1 MHERTDAV
9 HHDPAEPWTHD
20 HRFDEGNP
28 AAERGTRQVLVI
40 TLLMM
45 AAEIVAGLVYGSM
58 ALLADGIHMSSHALA
73 IGLSALAYA
82 SARRL
87 ADDPRYAFGTWKI
100 EVLAGYTSAVL
111 LVVVAVLM
119 AVGSIERLLSPEPIR
134 YLEAMVV
141 AGIGLVVNLVCALI
155 LGGAH
160 GHGHDHGHGHG
171 HDHGHAHGHGHPH
184 GHDHGHAGHG
194 GHDHGP
200 GAAAP
205 ADLNLRSAYV
215 HVLTDAATS
224 VLALVALAAGWLW
237 GWAWLDPVLGLVGA
251 LVVLHW
257 ARGLLGD
264 SSRVLLDREM
274 DHPVVDEIRAVIA
287 EHGDAGA
294 TRLTDLHVWRI
305 GRARHAC
312 ALVLVTDR
320 ADLTPVQVRAWLSVH
335 EDIAHATIEIHV
347 RPPAHPR

>member
-1 MHERTDAV
+1 MQERSDVVRHEA
-9 HHDPAEPWTHD
+9 PEPWAHD
-20 HRFDEGNP
+20 HRFDAGNP

-45 AAEIVAGLVYGSM
+45 VAEIVAGLVYGSM

-134 YLEAMVV
+134 YVEAMVV

-160 GHGHDHGHGHG
+160 GHGHGHG
-171 HDHGHAHGHGHPH
+171 HDHGHAHGHGHE
-184 GHDHGHAGHG
+184 
-194 GHDHGP
+194 HDHGP
-200 GAAAP
+200 GDASGT
-205 ADLNLRSAYV
+205 DLNLRSAYV

-237 GWAWLDPVLGLVGA
+237 GWAWLDPVLGLVGS

-274 DHPVVDEIRAVIA
+274 DHPVVDEIRAVISR
-287 EHGDAGA
+287 HGARLGGEPGRDGPT

-305 GRARHAC
+305 GRASHAC
-312 ALVLVTDR
+312 ALVLVTDD
-320 ADLTPVQVRAWLSVH
+320 AGLTPADVRGWLAVH
-335 EDIAHATIEIHV
+335 EEIAHATIEIH
-347 RPPAHPR
+347 RRG

>member
-1 MHERTDAV
+1 MHDRTDAAPSDPSAPWE
-9 HHDPAEPWTHD
+9 HH
-20 HRFDEGNP
+20 HRFDTGNA

-111 LVVVAVLM
+111 LVVVAILM

-134 YLEAMVV
+134 YIEAMVV

-160 GHGHDHGHGHG
+160 GHEHG
-171 HDHGHAHGHGHPH
+171 HGHAHGHGHPH
-184 GHDHGHAGHG
+184 GHEHGH
-194 GHDHGP
+194 GHDHAHP
-200 GAAAP
+200 HDSDHPDHAAAPP

-237 GWAWLDPVLGLVGA
+237 GWSWLDPVLGLVGA

-257 ARGLLGD
+257 SRGLLGD

-274 DHPVVDEIRAVIA
+274 DHPVVDEIRAAIA
-287 EHGDAGA
+287 AHGRDGA

-305 GRARHAC
+305 GRASHAC
-312 ALVLVTDR
+312 TLVLVTDDAR
-320 ADLTPVQVRAWLSVH
+320 LTPAQVRAWLAAHEEIVH
-335 EDIAHATIEIHV
+335 VTIEIHL
-347 RPPAHPR
+347 RPAP